1 MKKTNSPSA
10 PRKTASARPAT
21 AKRPVQPSGQ
31 GKPVVKKPKHRILTM
46 AHAHPDFSL
55 GGGEIAAYNLYK
67 AYKANPDVEASWFL
81 GRADRGRGATGQI
94 SLRRPD
100 EYLWEQGV
108 ASWHTMT
115 AAHQESVTTWFADL
129 LRALKPTVVHTHHY
143 AHLGLEYLRVVKEVD
158 PSIKLVMTLHEY
170 MAICQNSGQMIKVG
184 SFKLCSRSS
193 PDECRN
199 CFPNHTVEDF
209 WLRKHRFM
217 GFFDLVDQFVSPS
230 EFLKQRYVD
239 WGLPADK
246 IEVIE
251 NGQND
256 EPPLPPRPLAEGE
269 TRNRFG
275 FFGQINPF
283 KGLDVVLRALHEMT
297 PDERKQIVLEV
308 HGANLEQQTPEFQEK
323 IEKLRAPLIEEGV
336 LQWMGPYQQH
346 ELRDRMAGV
355 DWVVVPSIWWENS
368 PMVIQEAHISGRPLV
383 VSNIGGMNEKII
395 AEKNGL
401 KAVAGSSKSW
411 KEIIKSATAK
421 ERWLQLRKNISKPIS
436 HQICATTHLN
446 KIKEK

>member
-1 MKKTNSPSA
+1 MKKT
-10 PRKTASARPAT
+10 
-21 AKRPVQPSGQ
+21 
-31 GKPVVKKPKHRILTM
+31 KPKHRILTM

-108 ASWHTMT
+108 ANWHTMN

-170 MAICQNSGQMIKVG
+170 MAICQNSGQMIKAG

-193 PDECRN
+193 PDECRG

-239 WGLPADK
+239 WGLPAEK
-246 IEVIE
+246 IAVIE
-251 NGQND
+251 NGQSD

-283 KGLDVVLRALHEMT
+283 KGLDVVLRALNDMKPE
-297 PDERKQIVLEV
+297 ERKQIVLEV

-336 LQWMGPYQQH
+336 VQWVGPYQPH

-368 PMVIQEAHISGRPLV
+368 PMVIQEAFSLSRPLV
-383 VSNIGGMNEKII
+383 GSDIGGMAEKIKNNI
-395 AEKNGL
+395 NGIHVSTRNSHDWQKKLIEAKSTAQWEKCHG
-401 KAVAGSSKSW
+401 G
-411 KEIIKSATAK
+411 IKS
-421 ERWLQLRKNISKPIS
+421 PIS
-436 HQICATTHLN
+436 YKKCGEVHLQG
-446 KIKEK
+446 IL

>member
-1 MKKTNSPSA
+1 MKKT
-10 PRKTASARPAT
+10 
-21 AKRPVQPSGQ
+21 
-31 GKPVVKKPKHRILTM
+31 KPKHRILTM

-108 ASWHTMT
+108 ANWHTMT

-170 MAICQNSGQMIKVG
+170 MAICQNSGQMIKAG

-193 PDECRN
+193 PDECRS
-199 CFPNHTVEDF
+199 CFPSHTVEDF

-239 WGLPADK
+239 WGLPAEK
-246 IEVIE
+246 IAVIE
-251 NGQND
+251 NGQSD
-256 EPPLPPRPLAEGE
+256 EPSLPPRPLAAGD

-283 KGLDVVLRALHEMT
+283 KGLDVVLRALNNMT
-297 PDERKQIVLEV
+297 PEERKQIVLEV

-323 IEKLRAPLIEEGV
+323 IEKLRAPLIDEGV
-336 LQWMGPYQQH
+336 VQWVGPYQPH

-368 PMVIQEAHISGRPLV
+368 PMVIQEAYVCGRPILV
-383 VSNIGGMNEKII
+383 SDIGGMKEKILHN
-395 AEKNGL
+395 KNG
-401 KAVAGSSKSW
+401 KHISSGNALEWKKSLLNSQSINW
-411 KEIIKSATAK
+411 DTF
-421 ERWLQLRKNISKPIS
+421 RKNITQPNSHKVCSKIHIETINNQRPLKS
-436 HQICATTHLN
+436 
-446 KIKEK
+446 